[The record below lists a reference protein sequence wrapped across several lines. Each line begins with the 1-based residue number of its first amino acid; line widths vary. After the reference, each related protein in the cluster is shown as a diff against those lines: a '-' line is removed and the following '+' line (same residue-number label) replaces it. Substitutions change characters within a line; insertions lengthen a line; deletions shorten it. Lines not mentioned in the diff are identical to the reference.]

1 MTHLPELRPLI
12 QFLQDTEKALEEA
25 KAKGGDPQ

>member
-25 KAKGGDPQ
+25 KAKGRDPQ